1 MCQSKYAKQVQNLEN
16 IKSLGPYSLG
26 IAVNGQYYMSGQ
38 IAIND
43 KGELI
48 SGDIKK
54 ETAQII
60 DNIELILESEDM
72 DLSHMVQMTVY
83 LDNMDDFMAM
93 NQVFAIYLSHP
104 YPARSCVEVRA
115 LPKGAKIMIDC
126 ICVKGLVWED
136 SDEACESC

>member
-43 KGELI
+43 QGELI

-136 SDEACESC
+136 SDEACETC

>member
-38 IAIND
+38 IALND
-43 KGELI
+43 QGELI
-48 SGDIKK
+48 VGDVKK
-54 ETAQII
+54 QTAQII
-60 DNIELILESEDM
+60 DNIEMILESENM

-83 LDNMDDFMAM
+83 LENMDDFMAM

-104 YPARSCVEVRA
+104 YPARSCVEVRK

-126 ICVKGLVWED
+126 ICVKGLVWAD
-136 SDEACESC
+136 SDDACESC

>member
-43 KGELI
+43 QGELI